1 MQNLLTV
8 IKALEKIGASLPDV
22 HTVILSDIYQLNSL
36 PNIDYSVFAIVQ
48 DQHRKDDNFTYL
60 GFYLYYVDRLLNDK
74 SNQIEIQSHGLEIL
88 SEVIDKIEDLGLIL
102 SPEFD
107 RVLQPFNQR
116 FSDECAGIY
125 CRLEIMIP
133 QDCMIAYDI
142 LVNPKLANLA
152 VYQPGT
158 YYPSDYGADG
168 FRVVDVSGQSYEY
181 YTENEADK
189 TARIDNGYH
198 NIVVDESGVTIDGQN
213 NNKNIADL
221 SGITSALT
229 EQIGQLSGLT
239 DDFVKKDPKNV
250 EGTQQNPIDF
260 NDLTAETGYYYVEVH
275 NEYAINHPVENGW
288 LPDGMLEVVRDPDSI
303 RITQVFTAN
312 FGTIQAGDWPRRW
325 YRVYCYL
332 AEEQWGWTGWNEI
345 ANKGDIKTLSGL
357 TSANTQAIAT
367 LSAQT
372 SANTA
377 SIAYINASGIS
388 TDIYV
393 RKQAGINGSGDFNI
407 FKYTGF
413 WCCGSLEG
421 FTNQQHGPEANI
433 ARGILSVVAYNGRRM
448 IHGSIIYQTQVVTQE
463 CTVFDINNNNA
474 PRKYI
479 RNFHGSKIEPY
490 DGVWSDWYQI
500 TLTPVQQ

>member
-8 IKALEKIGASLPDV
+8 IKALEKIGASLPNV
-22 HTVILSDIYQLNSL
+22 NTVILSDIYQLNSL

-60 GFYLYYVDRLLNDK
+60 GFYLYYVDRLLNDR

-168 FRVVDVSGQSYEY
+168 FRVVDVSGQSYQY

-239 DDFVKKDPKNV
+239 DDFVRKVPTESSEIVNL
-250 EGTQQNPIDF
+250 
-260 NDLTAETGYYYVEVH
+260 NDLVETGYYYISGHKSTGGPIWDNWADAMLHVIKRIGSYDVDTIVQYYTTTVHESSRDWPRTYFRTRGWDMTQSAVTWSKWQEVATDSLAMMRQPENIDHAIDFNDYIKSGYYCLKREFH
-275 NEYAINHPVENGW
+275 NQNGPIPEEE
-288 LPDGMLEVVRDPDSI
+288 LTGSGILEVVMRYDEEDGFQ
-303 RITQVFTAN
+303 RFTTTRNQKIYFRA
-312 FGTIQAGDWPRRW
+312 FGWDDA
-325 YRVYCYL
+325 
-332 AEEQWGWTGWNEI
+332 
-345 ANKGDIKTLSGL
+345 
-357 TSANTQAIAT
+357 
-367 LSAQT
+367 
-372 SANTA
+372 
-377 SIAYINASGIS
+377 
-388 TDIYV
+388 
-393 RKQAGINGSGDFNI
+393 
-407 FKYTGF
+407 
-413 WCCGSLEG
+413 
-421 FTNQQHGPEANI
+421 
-433 ARGILSVVAYNGRRM
+433 
-448 IHGSIIYQTQVVTQE
+448 TQE
-463 CTVFDINNNNA
+463 NIW
-474 PRKYI
+474 K
-479 RNFHGSKIEPY
+479 
-490 DGVWSDWYQI
+490 DWYQI